1 MVLIFRT
8 LFAVKELKKPRSY
21 LRSKFIDS
29 VRLHVKGGTG
39 GTGLPK
45 FGGLGGQ
52 GGCVYCI
59 GKEDANLR
67 NIMGKYRGKTV
78 TAGHGEDS
86 RKSKIVG
93 SPGTDVKLEVPLGI
107 TVHRE
112 DGKVLGSINKED
124 ETVIIARGGPGGTP
138 ETNFLGHFGQTHHIR
153 LDLKLIADIGLVG
166 FPNAG
171 KSSLLKAISRAK
183 PKIANYPFTTIKPN
197 KGIIFYEDL
206 RQISIA
212 DLPGLIEGAH
222 ENVGLGHSFL
232 KHVERT
238 KLLLFIADVQGF
250 QLNPKYP
257 IRSCL
262 ETILL
267 LNKELELYD
276 EELLQKPAVLAVNK
290 MDLPGSDEILKNIK
304 EAYRNEKTIL
314 QNVPEE
320 MRPNKLISFDDII
333 GISALERGESIKELK
348 NILRKRLDDYAD
360 ENDPNIVHPNKL
372 LRQTRA
378 IIGESGSKVT

>member
-8 LFAVKELKKPRSY
+8 LCAAKELKRPRSF

-29 VRLHVKGGTG
+29 VRLHVKGGSG

-45 FGGLGGQ
+45 YGGLGGQ

-59 GKEDANLR
+59 GNENSNLR
-67 NIMGKYRGKTV
+67 NIMTKFRGKTIS
-78 TAGHGEDS
+78 AGHGEDS
-86 RKSKIVG
+86 RKTKIVG
-93 SPGTDVKLEVPLGI
+93 NPGTDVKLDVPLGV
-107 TVHRE
+107 TVYRE
-112 DGKVLGSINKED
+112 DGKVLGSIDNEG
-124 ETVIIARGGPGGTP
+124 ETIILARGGPGGNKDN
-138 ETNFLGHFGQTHHIR
+138 NFLGHFGQAHHVR

-197 KGIIFYEDL
+197 KGVIQYDDH

-222 ENVGLGHSFL
+222 INIGLGHKFL

-250 QLNPKYP
+250 QLSPKHP
-257 IRSCL
+257 KRSCL
-262 ETILL
+262 ETVLL

-276 EELLQKPAVLAVNK
+276 PELLEKPAVLAINK
-290 MDLPGSDEILKNIK
+290 MDTEGADQIFSNIQ
-304 EAYRNEKTIL
+304 ESF
-314 QNVPEE
+314 QNINKVMDSIPEE
-320 MRPNKLISFDDII
+320 IRPERVISFEDII
-333 GISALERGESIKELK
+333 GISALKGGESLQKLK
-348 NILRKRLDDYAD
+348 VSLRKRLDEFAD
-360 ENDPNIVHPNKL
+360 ENDPNIVDAKKVLKRNKAMI
-372 LRQTRA
+372 TEK
-378 IIGESGSKVT
+378 GPKVT